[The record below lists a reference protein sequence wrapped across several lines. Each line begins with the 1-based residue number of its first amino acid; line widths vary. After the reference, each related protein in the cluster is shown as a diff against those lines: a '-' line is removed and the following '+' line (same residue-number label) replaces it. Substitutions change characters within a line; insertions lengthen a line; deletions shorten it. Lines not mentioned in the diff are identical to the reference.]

1 MTTWLLAGASGFLGT
16 ALRVRLA
23 TDGDEVVR
31 LVRREPAALGER
43 RWDPSRGEMDPAVL
57 DGVDAVV
64 NLAGVNVFSRRWT
77 RSRREAI
84 LSSRVDT
91 TATLAKALAARGAD
105 APILLQAD
113 GIAWYGGRRT
123 DEPHVEGDPAAPDFL
138 AQVCVRWEEAAQ
150 PAVDAGARVVF
161 LRTSPVLDRSGG
173 PFLPMRLAWSAGLGA
188 VLGDGTQRMPI
199 ISLEDYLGVVRWAAA
214 TPHASGPYNLT
225 VPRPCTNAE
234 FTDAL
239 ARALHRPRLLKA
251 PAAVL
256 RAALGELSGQL
267 LDDLWVRP
275 QRLLDDGYVF
285 ASSDV
290 EGTVAAALRGAN
302 LPV

>member
-31 LVRREPAALGER
+31 LVRREPAALAER
-43 RWDPSRGEMDPAVL
+43 RWDPEAGELDPAVL

-64 NLAGVNVFSRRWT
+64 DLGGVNVFTGRWT
-77 RSRREAI
+77 QARREAI
-84 LSSRVDT
+84 LASRVQT
-91 TATLAKALAARGAD
+91 TSTVAKAVAARGAD
-105 APILLQAD
+105 GPVLIQA
-113 GIAWYGGRRT
+113 GGVAWYGGRRT
-123 DEPHVEGDPAAPDFL
+123 EVPHVEGDPAASDFL

-161 LRTSPVLDRSGG
+161 LRTSPVLDASGG
-173 PFLPMRLAWSAGLGA
+173 PFLPMRLAWSLGLGT
-188 VLGDGTQRMPI
+188 VLGSGDQRMPL
-199 ISLEDYLGVVRWAAA
+199 ISLADYLGVVRWAQA
-214 TPHASGPYNLT
+214 TPHARGPYNLT
-225 VPRPCTNAE
+225 IPEPCTNAE

-239 ARALHRPRLLKA
+239 ARALHRPRLLRA

-267 LDDLWVRP
+267 LDDMWVLPR
-275 QRLLDDGYVF
+275 RLQDDGYVF
-285 ASSDV
+285 TAPDV
-290 EGTVAAALRGAN
+290 TSTIAAALRGAS
-302 LPV
+302 PHV

>member
-23 TDGDEVVR
+23 TEGDEVLR

-43 RWDPSRGEMDPAVL
+43 RWDPSRGELDPSVL

-64 NLAGVNVFSRRWT
+64 DLAGVNVFTGPWT
-77 RSRREAI
+77 QGRREAI
-84 LSSRVDT
+84 LSSRVQT
-91 TATLAKALAARGAD
+91 TSTLAEAVAARGAEG
-105 APILLQAD
+105 PVLLQA
-113 GIAWYGGRRT
+113 GGVAWYGGGRT

-150 PAVDAGARVVF
+150 EAVDAGARVVF

-173 PFLPMRLAWSAGLGA
+173 PFAPMRLAWSLGLGT
-188 VLGDGTQRMPI
+188 VLGDGTQRMPL
-199 ISLEDYLGVVRWAAA
+199 ISLADYLGVVRWAAT
-214 TPHASGPYNLT
+214 TPHARGPYNLT
-225 VPRPCTNAE
+225 VPEPCTNAE

-256 RAALGELSGQL
+256 RGALGELSGQL
-267 LDDLWVRP
+267 LGDMWVLP
-275 QRLLDDGYVF
+275 QRLLEDGYVF
-285 ASSDV
+285 EAPDV
-290 EGTVAAALRGAN
+290 AATVAAALRGAN
-302 LPV
+302 PSV

>member
-1 MTTWLLAGASGFLGT
+1 MTTWLLAGSSGFLGT

-23 TDGDEVVR
+23 TEGDEVVR
-31 LVRREPAALGER
+31 LVRREPAAMGER
-43 RWDPSRGEMDPAVL
+43 RWDPTSGELDPGVL

-64 NLAGVNVFSRRWT
+64 DLAGVNVFTGPWT

-84 LSSRVDT
+84 LASRVDT
-91 TATLAKALAARGAD
+91 TRTLARALAARGAD
-105 APILLQAD
+105 APVLIQA
-113 GIAWYGGRRT
+113 GGVAWYGGRRS
-123 DEPHVEGDPAAPDFL
+123 EQAHVEGDPAAPDFL

-150 PAVDAGARVVF
+150 PAVDAGARVVL

-173 PFLPMRLAWSAGLGA
+173 PFLPMRLAWSAGLGT
-188 VLGDGTQRMPI
+188 VLGDGTQRMPL
-199 ISLEDYLGVVRWAAA
+199 ISLEDYLGVVRWAAS
-214 TPHASGPYNLT
+214 TPHASGPYNVT
-225 VPRPCTNAE
+225 VPRPCTNAD

-239 ARALHRPRLLKA
+239 ARALHRPRLLRA

-267 LDDLWVRP
+267 LGDLWVLP

-285 ASSDV
+285 AAPDV
-290 EGTVAAALRGAN
+290 ESTVAAALHGAN
-302 LPV
+302 PPV

>member
-16 ALRVRLA
+16 ALRVQLA

-31 LVRREPAALGER
+31 LVRREPAALAER
-43 RWDPSRGEMDPAVL
+43 RWDPSHGELDPAVL

-64 NLAGVNVFSRRWT
+64 NLAGVNVFSGLWT
-77 RSRREAI
+77 PSRRDAI
-84 LSSRVDT
+84 LSSRVQT
-91 TATLAKALAARGAD
+91 TSTLARALAVRGPD
-105 APILLQAD
+105 APVLIQA
-113 GIAWYGGRRT
+113 GGVAWYGDQRA

-173 PFLPMRLAWSAGLGA
+173 PFLPMRLAWSLGLGT
-188 VLGDGTQRMPI
+188 VLGDGTQRMPL
-199 ISLEDYLGVVRWAAA
+199 ISLADYLGVVRWAATDPQA
-214 TPHASGPYNLT
+214 QGPYNLT
-225 VPRPCTNAE
+225 IPQPCTNAE

-256 RAALGELSGQL
+256 RTALGEASGQL
-267 LDDLWVRP
+267 LNDMWVLPRH
-275 QRLLDDGYVF
+275 LEDDGYVF
-285 ASSDV
+285 SSPDVAS
-290 EGTVAAALRGAN
+290 TVAAALRGVAASA
-302 LPV
+302 

>member
-23 TDGDEVVR
+23 TDGDDVLR

-43 RWDPSRGEMDPAVL
+43 RWDPRSGELDPAVL

-64 NLAGVNVFSRRWT
+64 DLAGVNVFTGRWT
-77 RSRREAI
+77 QARREAI
-84 LSSRVDT
+84 LSSRVQT
-91 TATLAKALAARGAD
+91 TSTIARALAARGPD
-105 APILLQAD
+105 APVLVQA
-113 GIAWYGGRRT
+113 GGVAWYGGRRT
-123 DEPHVEGDPAAPDFL
+123 DRPHVEGDPAAPDFL
-138 AQVCVRWEEAAQ
+138 AQVCERWESAAQ
-150 PAVDAGARVVF
+150 EAVDAGVRVVF

-173 PFLPMRLAWSAGLGA
+173 PFLPMRLAWSTGLGT
-188 VLGDGTQRMPI
+188 VLGDGRQRMPL
-199 ISLEDYLGVVRWAAA
+199 ISLADYLGVVRWAVA
-214 TPHASGPYNLT
+214 TPHARGPYNLT
-225 VPRPCTNAE
+225 IPEPCTNAE

-267 LDDLWVRP
+267 LDDMWVVP

-285 ASSDV
+285 EARDV
-290 EGTVAAALRGAN
+290 EQTVAAALRGAN
-302 LPV
+302 PSV